1 MCCCRDK
8 FGKVTYFGISVLM
21 IFTIYNYSKFIQK
34 FFESY
39 DSYKKIWIP
48 MAFQNWNQSDLFLD
62 DFEINNNG
70 PNVNLLVNKSP
81 YIDIPENKLKTI
93 LFFTTRD
100 MEEAFGFQKYDF
112 GEGHQIFKTNLCP
125 DPRCFATANRTYL
138 KSVEDFDAVIIH
150 QRAYNVC
157 IYKYFN
163 NKNSTTYLTI
173 Q

>member
-1 MCCCRDK
+1 MYCVESMQYIHMMYDTQSFSSVEMLGVVETFVRC
-8 FGKVTYFGISVLM
+8 FISE
-21 IFTIYNYSKFIQK
+21 N
-34 FFESY
+34 FEV
-39 DSYKKIWIP
+39 
-48 MAFQNWNQSDLFLD
+48 
-62 DFEINNNG
+62 NNNG
-70 PNVNLLVNKSP
+70 PNVNLLVNKSH
-81 YIDIPENKLKTI
+81 YINIPENKLKTI

-125 DPRCFATANRTYL
+125 DPRCIATANRSYL

-163 NKNSTTYLTI
+163 NKNLTTYLTI